1 MGLNYLLVLLLLIL
15 NESNLNIINMTN
27 NSSEIP
33 SNAHFLIEILN
44 IYRMIS
50 IIQITEKCINQEL

>member
-1 MGLNYLLVLLLLIL
+1 
-15 NESNLNIINMTN
+15 MTN